1 MPEHNPQYDRFGD
14 VLAGVLKTWR
24 SVLDARLRPFGLS
37 QARWQVLLK
46 LLRANQPLAQ
56 CDLALRIGIEPAS
69 LVRLLDVLQQE
80 GLVVRDADP
89 VDRRSKLVSLTDAGR
104 ALSAELS
111 VAAELLRTE
120 VLGCISAD
128 DLECCTSVLEQL
140 HQRIEQLGS
149 HD

>member
-1 MPEHNPQYDRFGD
+1 MPEQNPQYDRFGD
-14 VLAGVLKTWR
+14 ALAGVLKTWR

-37 QARWQVLLK
+37 QARWQVMLK

-104 ALSAELS
+104 ALSADLS
-111 VAAELLRTE
+111 VAAESLRTE
-120 VLGCISAD
+120 VLGCIAAA